1 MPRLP
6 SLHPSA
12 LRYSSRLYN
21 LSDTVRIHLKAFLPN
36 LICPENLT
44 QLLLALTWR
53 IVYIGQA
60 SDSEKDQ
67 ILEEAEMDE
76 IQPGQMKFVFEV
88 ISLISIIHLMSLGS
102 TSRCFEDHG
111 VRDCRCDRHF
121 GHLLIRQP
129 GILQSRILREQLL
142 RGARACRESS

>member
-6 SLHPSA
+6 SLLPSA

-21 LSDTVRIHLKAFLPN
+21 LSDTVRKHYKAFLPN

-88 ISLISIIHLMSLGS
+88 ISLI
-102 TSRCFEDHG
+102 
-111 VRDCRCDRHF
+111 
-121 GHLLIRQP
+121 
-129 GILQSRILREQLL
+129 
-142 RGARACRESS
+142 